1 MNWRRDCDRWAKLHD
16 VDNELAAVVE
26 RESEEGCWG
35 QSSDPGQGSMVL
47 YEEQRGTVTGELWLG
62 HLPDLTP
69 HSSSG
74 CECESESENSGE
86 AGSERKHASM
96 LGEYDIARAFPTRP
110 N

>member
-1 MNWRRDCDRWAKLHD
+1 MGT
-16 VDNELAAVVE
+16 VE
-26 RESEEGCWG
+26 RSC
-35 QSSDPGQGSMVL
+35 QGSMDL

-110 N
+110 NRTEVVWKEYTFVFVAS